1 LCRFINNQLA
11 QHPVAVGIV
20 AVFEIVGLRAQK
32 AVKTVKAITV
42 VINLFIFLGFYL
54 ELLKDH
60 DFIFV
65 FYQRNMLTS
74 RFEIYLF

>member
-1 LCRFINNQLA
+1 MI
-11 QHPVAVGIV
+11 AVGIK

-32 AVKTVKAITV
+32 AVKAITV
-42 VINLFIFLGFYL
+42 VTNLFIFLGFYL
-54 ELLKDH
+54 ELLNDH